1 MGARLPRGRAK
12 ANGGQS
18 MTQSTVANVKR
29 QKKIRLCEYIALT
42 HTVEPVLTC
51 AQIAARLGRNT
62 KTVRRW
68 LQQGEDAPRAF
79 KDQNQWM
86 VRLSDYL
93 RWESQAK
100 R

>member
-1 MGARLPRGRAK
+1 
-12 ANGGQS
+12 

-29 QKKIRLCEYIALT
+29 QKKNRLCEYIALT

-51 AQIAARLGRNT
+51 AQIAARLGRSA

-68 LQQGEDAPRAF
+68 LQQGVDAPRAF
-79 KDQNQWM
+79 KDQNQWV

-93 RWESQAK
+93 RWERQAK

>member
-1 MGARLPRGRAK
+1 
-12 ANGGQS
+12 
-18 MTQSTVANVKR
+18 MTLSTVANVLR
-29 QKKIRLCEYIALT
+29 QKKPRPCEYIALT
-42 HTVEPVLTC
+42 HTVERVLTC

-68 LQQGEDAPRAF
+68 LQRGEDAPRAF

-86 VRLSDYL
+86 VRLSDYQH
-93 RWESQAK
+93 WERQAK

>member
-1 MGARLPRGRAK
+1 
-12 ANGGQS
+12 
-18 MTQSTVANVKR
+18 MTQSTVANVLR
-29 QKKIRLCEYIALT
+29 QKKPRPCEYIALT
-42 HTVEPVLTC
+42 HTVEPVLSC
-51 AQIAARLGRNT
+51 ALIAARLGLNT

-86 VRLSDYL
+86 VRLSDYQH
-93 RWESQAK
+93 WERQAK

>member
-1 MGARLPRGRAK
+1 
-12 ANGGQS
+12 
-18 MTQSTVANVKR
+18 MTQSTVANALR
-29 QKKIRLCEYIALT
+29 QKKPRPCEYIALT

-68 LQQGEDAPRAF
+68 LQRGEDAPRAF

-86 VRLSDYL
+86 VRLSDYQH
-93 RWESQAK
+93 WERQAK

>member
-1 MGARLPRGRAK
+1 
-12 ANGGQS
+12 
-18 MTQSTVANVKR
+18 MTQSTVANALR
-29 QKKIRLCEYIALT
+29 QKKPRPCEYIALT
-42 HTVEPVLTC
+42 HTVESVLTC

-68 LQQGEDAPRAF
+68 LQRGEDAPRAF

-86 VRLSDYL
+86 VRLSDYQH
-93 RWESQAK
+93 WERQAK